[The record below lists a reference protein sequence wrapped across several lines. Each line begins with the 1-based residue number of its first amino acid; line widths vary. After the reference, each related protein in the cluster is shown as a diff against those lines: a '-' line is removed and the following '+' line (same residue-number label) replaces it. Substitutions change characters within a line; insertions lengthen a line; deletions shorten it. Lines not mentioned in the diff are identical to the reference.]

1 MRCFDK
7 INKGVSLLLAFNI
20 TLSFVLFFLIPKND
34 WTLVLQG
41 IVLCPAVVTV
51 VIYAI
56 LKIVASTKTQILG
69 KVFDIS
75 FIIVVVASLSY
86 AMQWLQE
93 KFELKARKEQAEKV
107 FAMENADKE
116 EKKLRE
122 QCKVGN
128 PKALYELGAKCIWGL
143 GRERNVEMGLK
154 CLKESANCEYQPAQI
169 LLGKIYSTGNG
180 VEKEIGKAESWFK
193 KAASLGNVGAA
204 SFDYEAENLL
214 LDMYMDE
221 GRNLEADKLC
231 NDMVKNRPSYE
242 LDSIYYKGSLIL
254 LRLNQITKA
263 EKMACKA
270 FYEGYI
276 QSAGIILANIYISQK
291 KIHGAEQ
298 LLLSISKRGNKAAQ
312 RKLITLYEDNGC
324 MGEADYWKNVFSWD
338 VEQLEKLQKIWR
350 TYNDR

>member
-34 WTLVLQG
+34 WTWVLQG
-41 IVLCPAVVTV
+41 IVLCPAVVTI
-51 VIYAI
+51 VIYTI
-56 LKIVASTKTQILG
+56 LKIVASTKVQILSG
-69 KVFDIS
+69 VFDIS
-75 FIIVVVASLSY
+75 FIIVIVASLSY

-93 KFELKARKEQAEKV
+93 EFELKARKTEAEKV

-116 EKKLRE
+116 EEQLIK

-128 PKALYELGAKCIWGL
+128 PKALYEFGAKRIL
-143 GRERNVEMGLK
+143 GFERERNVEVGLK
-154 CLKESANCEYQPAQI
+154 CLKESANREYQPAQI

-180 VEKEIGKAESWFK
+180 VEKDMRKAESWFK

-204 SFDYEAENLL
+204 SFDYEAEELL

-221 GRNLEADKLC
+221 GHNLEADKLS
-231 NDMVKNRPSYE
+231 NDMMKNRPSYE
-242 LDSIYYKGSLIL
+242 LDSIYYKRSLIL
-254 LRLNQITKA
+254 LRLNQINKA
-263 EKMACKA
+263 EKMAYKA

-276 QSAGIILANIYISQK
+276 QHAGIILANIYISQK

>member
-1 MRCFDK
+1 MTYFDK
-7 INKGVSLLLAFNI
+7 INKGVSFLLAFNI
-20 TLSFVLFFLIPKND
+20 TLSFVLFFLIPKKD

-56 LKIVASTKTQILG
+56 LKIVASTKTQILS

-93 KFELKARKEQAEKV
+93 EFELKARKAEAEKV

-154 CLKESANCEYQPAQI
+154 YLKGSANREYQPAQI
-169 LLGKIYSTGNG
+169 LLGKIYSTGIWSR
-180 VEKEIGKAESWFK
+180 KRYGKSGKLVQES
-193 KAASLGNVGAA
+193 
-204 SFDYEAENLL
+204 
-214 LDMYMDE
+214 
-221 GRNLEADKLC
+221 C
-231 NDMVKNRPSYE
+231 
-242 LDSIYYKGSLIL
+242 I
-254 LRLNQITKA
+254 
-263 EKMACKA
+263 
-270 FYEGYI
+270 
-276 QSAGIILANIYISQK
+276 AGEY
-291 KIHGAEQ
+291 
-298 LLLSISKRGNKAAQ
+298 
-312 RKLITLYEDNGC
+312 
-324 MGEADYWKNVFSWD
+324 
-338 VEQLEKLQKIWR
+338 
-350 TYNDR
+350 